1 MREPDKE
8 LDRIAKL
15 VIGAAIA
22 VHSEL
27 SAGYTEKIYEEALC
41 RELTRRKIKY
51 ERQRRFNVLYQGE
64 VVGEA
69 VIDLFVEG
77 RLVVELKC
85 ADAIHPVHIAQVIS
99 YLKTV
104 NEPLGLLLNF
114 QVASMKEGIKR
125 VVWSK

>member
-1 MREPDKE
+1 M
-8 LDRIAKL
+8 
-15 VIGAAIA
+15 
-22 VHSEL
+22 
-27 SAGYTEKIYEEALC
+27 
-41 RELTRRKIKY
+41 
-51 ERQRRFNVLYQGE
+51 YQGE

-69 VIDLFVEG
+69 VVDLFVEG

-85 ADAIHPVHIAQVIS
+85 AEAFHPVHVAQVIS

-114 QVASMKEGIKR
+114 QVALMKEGIKR